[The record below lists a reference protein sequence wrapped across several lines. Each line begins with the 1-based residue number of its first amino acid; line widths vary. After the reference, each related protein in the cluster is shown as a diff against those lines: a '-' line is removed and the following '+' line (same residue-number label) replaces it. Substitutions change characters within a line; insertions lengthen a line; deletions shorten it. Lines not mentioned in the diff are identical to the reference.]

1 MNAPLAD
8 AELTALAAQPRTAP
22 LALQARGLGF
32 GYAPGAPV
40 FSGIDLDI
48 HAQEIVCLL
57 GGSGCGKSSLLR
69 TLAGLQQPSQG
80 QVEFLGAALTQP
92 HPRAAVVFQQASLL
106 PWLSVWHNVAFG
118 LDFKHQPALDAAS
131 LRQRV
136 DQAIEAVGLQGKQGL
151 RPAQLSGGMAQRV
164 ALARALARQPQLLL
178 ADEPF
183 SALDAITRAEM
194 QELLV
199 ELVQRWHTAA
209 LLVTHDIDEAILVA
223 DRIVLM
229 GRSGPH
235 AGHIVREWKVGIP
248 HPRVE
253 ATVAV
258 TALRLEILAALRSLH
273 GAAEARPATTP
284 DLSCPR

>member
-69 TLAGLQQPSQG
+69 TLAGLQAPTQG
-80 QVEFLGAALTQP
+80 LVEFLGTALTQP

-131 LRQRV
+131 LR
-136 DQAIEAVGLQGKQGL
+136 
-151 RPAQLSGGMAQRV
+151 QRV

-229 GRSGPH
+229 GRFGPH
-235 AGHIVREWKVGIP
+235 AGHIVRMWKVDIP

-258 TALRLEILAALRSLH
+258 TALRLEILAALRTLH
-273 GAAEARPATTP
+273 GAAEARPANTS
-284 DLSCPR
+284 DVSCPR